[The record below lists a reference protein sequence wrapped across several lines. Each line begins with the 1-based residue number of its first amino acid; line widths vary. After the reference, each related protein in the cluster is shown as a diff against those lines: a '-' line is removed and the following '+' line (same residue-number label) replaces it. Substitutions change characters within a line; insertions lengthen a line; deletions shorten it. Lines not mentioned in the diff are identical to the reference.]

1 MGDGLFSLRGAKQSR
16 NWGLLPASLAGQ
28 GINKKVY
35 ESIGFTPIGYVESR
49 FDGYAPSEEM
59 RAYSSRIVVRPDLE
73 PGLMGLAAGDDI
85 LVLFHFHRAREY
97 ELQLHPRH
105 DPSRPLR
112 GVFAT
117 RSQYRPN
124 GVGATVARITS
135 IAGNVV
141 TVTGLDAQNG
151 SPVLDIK
158 PYSAAF
164 DRAAPDEEGS
174 SE

>member
-1 MGDGLFSLRGAKQSR
+1 MDENISFA
-16 NWGLLPASLAGQ
+16 
-28 GINKKVY
+28 
-35 ESIGFTPIGYVESR
+35 PIGHVESR
-49 FDGYAPSEEM
+49 FDAYAPSEEM
-59 RAYSSRIVVRPDLE
+59 RAESSRIVVRPDME

-85 LVLFHFHRAREY
+85 LELVHFHRAQEY

-105 DPSRPLR
+105 DPARPMR

-124 GVGATVARITS
+124 GIGATVARIAS
-135 IAGNVV
+135 IAKNVV
-141 TVTGLDAQNG
+141 MVTGLDAQDG

-164 DRAAPDEEGS
+164 DRAAPDEERS

>member
-1 MGDGLFSLRGAKQSR
+1 VGER
-16 NWGLLPASLAGQ
+16 
-28 GINKKVY
+28 IT
-35 ESIGFTPIGYVESR
+35 FTPIGYVEGR

-59 RAYSSRIVVRPDLE
+59 WVHPSRIVVRPDLE

-85 LVLFHFHRAREY
+85 LVLFYFHRVQEY

-124 GVGATVARITS
+124 GIGATVAHIVS

-141 TVTGLDAQNG
+141 TVTGLDAQDG

-164 DRAAPDEEGS
+164 DSVMPEETGS
-174 SE
+174 RI